1 MRVICH
7 LSCDLMD
14 RAMGGEEDRGGQDL
28 DPKNNYDI
36 VWDTMNYMNC
46 TTVNGTET

>member
-1 MRVICH
+1 MCH